1 MDSGDGKGWFCR
13 LLHIHR
19 TGRNSFDDGGKRLLR
34 RGREAVDSEHA
45 KDTGRSREPGEVSAQ
60 YLEELYQQW
69 KNDPASVD
77 ESWHFFFQGFE
88 FGLPRASSMAAD
100 DAAAQSRVASLI
112 FAYRNLGHMIA
123 DINPLKPAPESHP
136 DLEIDKFGFSE
147 QDFDRTFDT
156 GHLHADAQMPLRD
169 IITML
174 RQTYAGKIGVQ
185 YTHIQN
191 LQVRRWLQAEMEPN
205 RNQPNFDALKKQE
218 ILRQLVDAEM
228 FEAFIQT
235 RYPGQKRFSL
245 EGAETLIP
253 AVHSIVEMGPE
264 EGVEEIVIGMAHR
277 GRLNILANIL
287 DKSYSQIFSEF
298 EGNVLPD
305 NYGGDGDVKYHK
317 GFSSDHRNRF
327 GRSLHL
333 SLTANPSHLEAVNPV
348 ALGKVRAKQRQ
359 RNDTE
364 QRRKV
369 LGLLIHG
376 DAAFPGQGLTSE
388 TLNMSQLTG
397 YSTGGTVHIIVNNQ
411 IGFTTD
417 PAESRSTTYSTDV
430 AKMIDAPIFHVNGD
444 DPEAVV
450 YACELALRFR
460 QEFGRDVVVDML
472 CYRKYGHNE
481 GDEPAFTQPQMY
493 EKIKKHPSV
502 LKIYAKRLV
511 DEGDLSQEEA
521 NQLKDEFQSQ
531 LQRHFE
537 YARSEHPTEKVQAY
551 ERLWSGMEREY
562 TPKTFET
569 GVPKQKLL
577 EITKALTTVP
587 EGFHLNPKIGRHLP
601 ERLEIVEKGGN
612 VDWAFGEALSIGSL
626 LADGSPVRLSG
637 QDSQRGTFSQRH
649 AVWFDGKS
657 GEKYIPL
664 MHISDSQARFCVY
677 NSPLTEASVL
687 GFEYGYTLAEP
698 NMLVMWEAQFGDF
711 ANGAQV
717 IIDQFI
723 TSSQSKWQ
731 RTSGITMLLP
741 HGYEGQGPE
750 HSNAYLERYLQACAQ
765 DNIQV
770 CNLTTPA
777 QYFHVLR
784 RQMKRPFRRPL
795 IIMTPKSMLRLP
807 EAVSPV
813 SELIEGSF
821 QEILDDP
828 TPPKKARRVV
838 MCSGKVYYDL
848 IARRNESGAKDV
860 AILRVEQF
868 YPVREDLLLKLVGK
882 YGDTAE
888 IVWTQE
894 EPKNRGGWSFMR
906 SVLLHHFP
914 GRIIRYVGRG
924 YAASPA
930 TGSLKRHRQEQ
941 ETLTIEAITGKPSTV
956 DSPILPE
963 AMKSESRKKKKTSA
977 A

>member
-1 MDSGDGKGWFCR
+1 VDSANGTA
-13 LLHIHR
+13 
-19 TGRNSFDDGGKRLLR
+19 TGR
-34 RGREAVDSEHA
+34 V
-45 KDTGRSREPGEVSAQ
+45 RSLGQLNAQ
-60 YLEELYQQW
+60 FVEELYERW
-69 KNDPASVD
+69 RSDPGSVD

-88 FGLPRASSMAAD
+88 LGLPQVSSAAMD

-112 FAYRNLGHMIA
+112 YAYRSQGHMIA
-123 DINPLKPAPESHP
+123 DINPLKNPPASHP

-147 QDFDRTFDT
+147 QDLDREFDT
-156 GHLHADAQMPLRD
+156 GHLHTDARLPLRE
-169 IITML
+169 IISIL
-174 RQTYAGKIGVQ
+174 RGTYAGTIGVQ

-191 LQVRRWLQAEMEPN
+191 MQIRRWLQAQMEPH
-205 RNQPNFDALKKQE
+205 RNQPNFDSLKKLD

-253 AVHSIVEMGPE
+253 AVHSIVEMAPE
-264 EGVEEIVIGMAHR
+264 VGVGEIVIGMAHR

-298 EGNVLPD
+298 EGNILPD
-305 NYGGDGDVKYHK
+305 NFGGDGDVKYHK

-327 GRSLHL
+327 GRSVHL

-359 RNDTE
+359 HGDTE

-376 DAAFPGQGLTSE
+376 DAAFPGQGLVAE

-397 YSTGGTVHIIVNNQ
+397 YKTGGTVHIIVNNQ

-417 PAESRSTTYSTDV
+417 PSESRSTAYCTDV

-450 YACELALRFR
+450 YACELALDFR

-481 GDEPAFTQPQMY
+481 GDEPAFTQPKMY

-502 LKIYAKRLV
+502 RRIYTEKLV
-511 DEGDLSQEEA
+511 DSGDLPREKA
-521 NQLKDEFQSQ
+521 DEIGEQFQSQ

-537 YARSEHPTEKVQAY
+537 YARSEHPTEEVQAY
-551 ERLWSGMEREY
+551 EQLWAGLESSYSSETVNTGAPKKRLIKVAR
-562 TPKTFET
+562 
-569 GVPKQKLL
+569 
-577 EITKALTTVP
+577 ALTTIP
-587 EGFHLNPKIGRHLP
+587 KGFNLNRKIARYLP
-601 ERLEIVEKGGN
+601 ERMETIEKGGE
-612 VDWAFGEALSIGSL
+612 VDWSFAEALALGSL
-626 LADGSPVRLSG
+626 LEEGIPARLSG

-649 AVWFDGKS
+649 AVWFDGKT

-664 MHISDSQARFCVY
+664 MHISDDQARFCVY
-677 NSPLTEASVL
+677 NSPLNEASVL

-698 NMLVMWEAQFGDF
+698 EMLVIWEAQFGDF

-717 IIDQFI
+717 VIDQFI
-723 TSSQSKWQ
+723 VSSQSKWQ
-731 RTSGITMLLP
+731 RTSGIVMLLP

-750 HSNAYLERYLQACAQ
+750 HSNAYLERYLAACAQ
-765 DNIQV
+765 NNIQV

-777 QYFHVLR
+777 QYYHVLR
-784 RQMKRPFRRPL
+784 RQIKRRFRRPL

-807 EAVSPV
+807 QAVSPV

-821 QEILDDP
+821 RDILDDP
-828 TPPKKARRVV
+828 APPKKARRVV
-838 MCSGKVYYDL
+838 LCSGKVFYDL
-848 IARRNESGAKDV
+848 IAKRDEAGVKDI
-860 AILRVEQF
+860 AILRIEQF
-868 YPVREDLLLKLVGK
+868 YPMREDLLMSIVGK
-882 YGDTAE
+882 YGDQAE
-888 IVWTQE
+888 IVWAQE
-894 EPKNRGGWSFMR
+894 EPKNRGGWSYMR

-914 GRIIRYVGRG
+914 GRVIRYMGRG
-924 YAASPA
+924 YASSPA
-930 TGSLKRHRQEQ
+930 TGSLKRHREEQ
-941 ETLTIEAITGKPSTV
+941 ETLVNETITGKPSTV
-956 DSPILPE
+956 DHPILPE
-963 AMKSESRKKKKTSA
+963 ALAGDDRKKKSSA